1 MCFKIQICFLTH
13 KSVFQNT
20 NPFDKHNYVH
30 RRHESDTD
38 TTSTDIEHT
47 CGGLGKFEYSGKA
60 LPHALLHMP
69 ELVMRGGHHG
79 AFCTFLAEVAHKYNI
94 KMPAKL
100 SRTYGSLNATQ
111 EQMLVLMLTQEIYTA
126 AIDASTTD
134 EETVSENSAG
144 AADHSDCTRKVI
156 TRSAADNLT
165 YMDTWSRIVGVETI
179 NNTWEDTFLSPKV
192 CELNLT
198 CVFTNFCLKMQI
210 CFSKNKFVVC
220 QYKFVF

>member
-1 MCFKIQICFLTH
+1 MLE
-13 KSVFQNT
+13 NT
-20 NPFDKHNYVH
+20 NPFDKHNYVC

-60 LPHALLHMP
+60 LPHALLQMP

-79 AFCTFLAEVAHKYNI
+79 AFCTFLTEVAHKYNI

-100 SRTYGSLNATQ
+100 SRTYGSHNATQ
-111 EQMLVLMLTQEIYTA
+111 EQMLELMLTQEIYTA

-144 AADHSDCTRKVI
+144 ATHTSDYTRKAI

-165 YMDTWSRIVGVETI
+165 YMDSWARITGVETI
-179 NNTWEDTFLSPKV
+179 SNTWEDTFLSSKV
-192 CELNLT
+192 
-198 CVFTNFCLKMQI
+198 
-210 CFSKNKFVVC
+210 
-220 QYKFVF
+220 